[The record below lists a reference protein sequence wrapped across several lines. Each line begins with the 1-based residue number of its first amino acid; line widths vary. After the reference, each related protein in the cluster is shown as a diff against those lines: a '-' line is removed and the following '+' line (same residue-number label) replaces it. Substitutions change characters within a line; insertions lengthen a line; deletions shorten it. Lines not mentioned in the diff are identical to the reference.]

1 MKPVLDKL
9 HQNLKSI
16 VKKVKRY
23 IKTLW
28 AIALIFGF
36 AVKSYAQEGIRAPL
50 ELGKIEPYKMEV
62 TYDKTSHL
70 IFPTAIRY
78 VDLGSEYLIA
88 GKAEDAENV
97 LRIKAT
103 ARDFEGETN
112 FSVITNDGRFYSFNV
127 YYSSYPEVLSYDLL
141 TLQKAVGK
149 ASGND
154 VLFEELGNN
163 SPSLAGLLLKTIY
176 SKDKRIV
183 KHIGAKSYGIQFIL
197 KGIYIHNG
205 KYYFHTELR
214 NRTNVP
220 FHIDF
225 VNFKAVDKKIAK
237 RTVVQER
244 PIIPLR
250 IYKPLNEIAGKTVE
264 QNVFL
269 LDQFTI
275 DGDKI
280 LLIEIFEKN
289 GGRHQTLQVENL
301 DLLKARLVN
310 DMHLKF

>member
-1 MKPVLDKL
+1 MKN
-9 HQNLKSI
+9 NLK
-16 VKKVKRY
+16 
-23 IKTLW
+23 TFW
-28 AIALIFGF
+28 TIALMIGF
-36 AVKSYAQEGIRAPL
+36 AISSFAQDSIRTPL
-50 ELGKIEPYKMEV
+50 ALGKIEPYQMEV

-70 IFPTAIRY
+70 IFPTGIRY

-97 LRIKAT
+97 LRVKASM
-103 ARDFEGETN
+103 RDFESETN

-141 TLQKAVGK
+141 SMQKAVDK
-149 ASGND
+149 TNGND
-154 VLFEELGNN
+154 VLFEELGSN
-163 SPSLAGLLLKTIY
+163 SPSLAGLLLETIY
-176 SKDKRIV
+176 KNNKRIV
-183 KHIGAKSYGIQFIL
+183 KHIGAKSFGIQFIL

-205 KYYFHTELR
+205 KYYFHTELG

-220 FHIDF
+220 FQIDF
-225 VNFKAVDKKIAK
+225 INFKVVDKKIAK

-244 PIIPLR
+244 QMIPLR
-250 IYKPLNEIAGKTVE
+250 TYKPLDGINGKSTE

-275 DGDKI
+275 TDDKV

-289 GGRHQTLQVENL
+289 GGRHQTLQIENS
-301 DLLKARLVN
+301 DLIKARLID

>member
-1 MKPVLDKL
+1 MKN
-9 HQNLKSI
+9 HLK
-16 VKKVKRY
+16 
-23 IKTLW
+23 TFW
-28 AIALIFGF
+28 AIALILGF
-36 AVKSYAQEGIRAPL
+36 AVQSYAQDSIRTPL
-50 ELGKIEPYKMEV
+50 ALGKIEPYRMEV

-97 LRIKAT
+97 LRVKASV
-103 ARDFEGETN
+103 RDFEPETN

-127 YYSSYPEVLSYDLL
+127 YYSSYPEAMSYNLL
-141 TLQKAVGK
+141 TMEKAVDK
-149 ASGND
+149 AKGND

-163 SPSLAGLLLKTIY
+163 SPSLAGLLLETIY
-176 SKDKRIV
+176 KKDKRIV
-183 KHIGAKSYGIQFIL
+183 KHIGAKSFGIQFIL

-220 FHIDF
+220 FEIDF
-225 VNFKAVDKKIAK
+225 INFKVVDKKVAR
-237 RTVVQER
+237 RTVIQER
-244 PIIPLR
+244 PLTPLR
-250 IYKPLNEIAGKTVE
+250 TYKPLDGIAGKSTE

-275 DGDKI
+275 ADDKV

-289 GGRHQTLQVENL
+289 GGRHQTLQVENS
-301 DLLKARLVN
+301 DLIKARLID

>member
-1 MKPVLDKL
+1 MKN
-9 HQNLKSI
+9 HLK
-16 VKKVKRY
+16 
-23 IKTLW
+23 TFW
-28 AIALIFGF
+28 AFALILGF
-36 AVKSYAQEGIRAPL
+36 AVQSYAQDSTRTPL
-50 ELGKIEPYKMEV
+50 ALGKIEPYRLEV

-97 LRIKAT
+97 LRVKASV
-103 ARDFEGETN
+103 RDFEPETN

-127 YYSSYPEVLSYDLL
+127 HYSSYPEAMSYDLL
-141 TLQKAVGK
+141 TMQKAVDK
-149 ASGND
+149 ANGND

-163 SPSLAGLLLKTIY
+163 SPSLAGLLLETIY
-176 SKDKRIV
+176 KKDKRIV
-183 KHIGAKSYGIQFIL
+183 KHIGAKSFGIQFIL

-220 FHIDF
+220 FEIDF
-225 VNFKAVDKKIAK
+225 INFKVVDKKVAK

-244 PIIPLR
+244 PLTPLR
-250 IYKPLNEIAGKTVE
+250 TYKPLDGIAGKSTE

-275 DGDKI
+275 ADDKV

-289 GGRHQTLQVENL
+289 GGRHQTLQVENS
-301 DLLKARLVN
+301 DLIKARLIN
-310 DMHLKF
+310 DMYLKF

>member
-1 MKPVLDKL
+1 MKN
-9 HQNLKSI
+9 HLK
-16 VKKVKRY
+16 
-23 IKTLW
+23 TFW
-28 AIALIFGF
+28 AIALILGF
-36 AVKSYAQEGIRAPL
+36 AVQSYAQDSIRTPL
-50 ELGKIEPYKMEV
+50 ALGKIEPYKMEV
-62 TYDKTSHL
+62 TYNKTSHL

-97 LRIKAT
+97 LRVKAT
-103 ARDFEGETN
+103 VRDFEPETN

-127 YYSSYPEVLSYDLL
+127 YYSSYPEALSYDLL
-141 TLQKAVGK
+141 TMQKAVDK
-149 ASGND
+149 ANGND

-163 SPSLAGLLLKTIY
+163 SPSLAGLLLETIY
-176 SKDKRIV
+176 KKDKRIV
-183 KHIGAKSYGIQFIL
+183 KHIGAKSFGIQFIL

-220 FHIDF
+220 FQIDF
-225 VNFKAVDKKIAK
+225 VNFKVVDKKVAK

-250 IYKPLNEIAGKTVE
+250 TYKPLDEIGGKLTE

-275 DGDKI
+275 ADDKI

-289 GGRHQTLQVENL
+289 GGRHQTLQIENC
-301 DLLKARLVN
+301 DLIKARLIN

>member
-1 MKPVLDKL
+1 MKN
-9 HQNLKSI
+9 HF
-16 VKKVKRY
+16 R
-23 IKTLW
+23 TFW
-28 AIALIFGF
+28 AFALMIGF
-36 AVKSYAQEGIRAPL
+36 AVSSFAQESAKTPL
-50 ELGKIEPYKMEV
+50 ALGKIEPYYMEV

-97 LRIKAT
+97 LRVKSSV
-103 ARDFEGETN
+103 REFEPETN

-127 YYSSYPEVLSYDLL
+127 NYSSCPKTLSYDLQ
-141 TLQKAVGK
+141 TMQKTVDK

-154 VLFEELGNN
+154 VLFEELGNS
-163 SPSLAGLLLKTIY
+163 SPSLAGLLLETIY
-176 SKDKRIV
+176 KNNKRIV
-183 KHIGAKSYGIQFIL
+183 KHIGAKSFGIQFIL

-205 KYYFHTELR
+205 KYYFHTELA

-220 FHIDF
+220 FQIDF
-225 VNFKAVDKKIAK
+225 INFKVVDKKIAK

-244 PIIPLR
+244 PMIPLR
-250 IYKPLNEIAGKTVE
+250 TYRPLGEIGAKTTE

-275 DGDKI
+275 ADDKI
-280 LLIEIFEKN
+280 LMIEIFEKN
-289 GGRHQTLQVENL
+289 GGRHQTLQVENS
-301 DLLKARLVN
+301 DLIKARLIT

>member
-1 MKPVLDKL
+1 MK
-9 HQNLKSI
+9 NLF
-16 VKKVKRY
+16 
-23 IKTLW
+23 KTFW
-28 AIALIFGF
+28 AIALTIGF
-36 AVKSYAQEGIRAPL
+36 AVTSFAQDSANAKTPL
-50 ELGKIEPYKMEV
+50 ALGKIEPYKMEV

-97 LRIKAT
+97 SRVKAT
-103 ARDFEGETN
+103 VRDFEPETN

-127 YYSSYPEVLSYDLL
+127 YYSSYPEALSYDLL
-141 TLQKAVGK
+141 TMQKAVDK
-149 ASGND
+149 ANGND

-163 SPSLAGLLLKTIY
+163 SPSLAGLLLETIY
-176 SKDKRIV
+176 KKDKRIV
-183 KHIGAKSYGIQFIL
+183 KHIGAKSFGIQFIL

-205 KYYFHTELR
+205 KYYFHTEVR

-220 FHIDF
+220 FQIDF
-225 VNFKAVDKKIAK
+225 VNFKVVDKKVAK

-244 PIIPLR
+244 PMIPLR
-250 IYKPLNEIAGKTVE
+250 TYKPLDGISGKTTE

-275 DGDKI
+275 ADDKV

-289 GGRHQTLQVENL
+289 GGRHQTLQIENS
-301 DLLKARLVN
+301 DLIKARLIN

>member
-1 MKPVLDKL
+1 MKN
-9 HQNLKSI
+9 Q
-16 VKKVKRY
+16 
-23 IKTLW
+23 IKTFW
-28 AIALIFGF
+28 AFALIIGF
-36 AVKSYAQEGIRAPL
+36 AVNTFAQDSLKAPL
-50 ELGKIEPYKMEV
+50 ALGKIEPYQMQV
-62 TYDKTSHL
+62 TYDKTTHL

-97 LRIKAT
+97 LRVKASVK
-103 ARDFEGETN
+103 DFVPETN

-127 YYSSYPEVLSYDLL
+127 YYSAYPEALSYDLL
-141 TLQKAVGK
+141 TMQKAVDK
-149 ASGND
+149 ENGND

-163 SPSLAGLLLKTIY
+163 SPSLSGLLLETIY
-176 SKDKRIV
+176 KKDQRIV
-183 KHIGAKSYGIQFIL
+183 KHIGAKSFGIQFIL

-220 FHIDF
+220 FGIDF
-225 VNFKAVDKKIAK
+225 INFKVVDKKVAK

-244 PIIPLR
+244 PMIPLR
-250 IYKPLNEIAGKTVE
+250 TYKPLNEIGGKAIE

-275 DGDKI
+275 ADDKV

-289 GGRHQTLQVENL
+289 GGRHQTLQVENS
-301 DLLKARLVN
+301 DLIKARLVN

>member
-1 MKPVLDKL
+1 MK
-9 HQNLKSI
+9 NLFKTFVAFALSI
-16 VKKVKRY
+16 SLAV
-23 IKTLW
+23 TS
-28 AIALIFGF
+28 F
-36 AVKSYAQEGIRAPL
+36 AQDSVKSKTVLA
-50 ELGKIEPYKMEV
+50 LGKIEPYKMEV

-88 GKAEDAENV
+88 GKADDAENV
-97 LRIKAT
+97 LRVKASV
-103 ARDFEGETN
+103 REFEPETN

-127 YYSSYPEVLSYDLL
+127 HYSSFPEAISYDLL
-141 TLQKAVGK
+141 TMQKTLDK

-154 VLFEELGNN
+154 VLFEELGSN
-163 SPSLAGLLLKTIY
+163 SPSLAGLLLETIY
-176 SKDKRIV
+176 KNDKRIV
-183 KHIGAKSYGIQFIL
+183 KHIGAKSFGIQFIL

-205 KYYFHTELR
+205 KYYFHTALG

-220 FHIDF
+220 FQIDF
-225 VNFKAVDKKIAK
+225 INFKVVDKKVAK

-244 PIIPLR
+244 PMIPLR
-250 IYKPLNEIAGKTVE
+250 IYKPLDAISGKSME

-275 DGDKI
+275 ADDKV
-280 LLIEIFEKN
+280 LQIEIFEKN
-289 GGRHQTLQVENL
+289 GGRNQVLQVENS
-301 DLLKARLVN
+301 DLIRARLIN

>member
-1 MKPVLDKL
+1 MKN
-9 HQNLKSI
+9 HLK
-16 VKKVKRY
+16 
-23 IKTLW
+23 TFW
-28 AIALIFGF
+28 AFALILGF
-36 AVKSYAQEGIRAPL
+36 AVTTYAQDSATAKTPL
-50 ELGKIEPYKMEV
+50 ALGKIEPYRMEV

-97 LRIKAT
+97 LRVKASV
-103 ARDFEGETN
+103 RDFEPETN

-127 YYSSYPEVLSYDLL
+127 YYSSYPEALSYDLL
-141 TLQKAVGK
+141 TMQKAVDK
-149 ASGND
+149 ANGND

-163 SPSLAGLLLKTIY
+163 SPSLAGLLLETIY
-176 SKDKRIV
+176 KKDKRIV
-183 KHIGAKSYGIQFIL
+183 KHIGGKSFGIQFIL

-214 NRTNVP
+214 NHTNVP
-220 FHIDF
+220 FQIDF
-225 VNFKAVDKKIAK
+225 INFKVVDKKVAK
-237 RTVVQER
+237 LTVVQER
-244 PIIPLR
+244 PLTPLR
-250 IYKPLNEIAGKTVE
+250 TYKPLDGIAGKSTK

-275 DGDKI
+275 ADDKV

-289 GGRHQTLQVENL
+289 GGRHQTLQVENS
-301 DLLKARLVN
+301 DLIKARLIN

>member
-1 MKPVLDKL
+1 MKN
-9 HQNLKSI
+9 QLK
-16 VKKVKRY
+16 
-23 IKTLW
+23 TFW
-28 AIALIFGF
+28 AFALMIGF
-36 AVKSYAQEGIRAPL
+36 AVNTFAQDSIKAPL
-50 ELGKIEPYKMEV
+50 NLGKIEPYQMQV
-62 TYDKTSHL
+62 TYDKTTHL

-97 LRIKAT
+97 LRVKASVK
-103 ARDFEGETN
+103 DFETETN

-127 YYSSYPEVLSYDLL
+127 YYSAYPEALSYDLL
-141 TLQKAVGK
+141 TMQKAVDK
-149 ASGND
+149 ENGND

-163 SPSLAGLLLKTIY
+163 SPSLAGLLLETIY
-176 SKDKRIV
+176 KKDQRIV
-183 KHIGAKSYGIQFIL
+183 KHIGAKSFGIQFIL

-214 NRTNVP
+214 NRTNVS
-220 FHIDF
+220 FGIDF
-225 VNFKAVDKKIAK
+225 INFKVVDKKVAK

-244 PIIPLR
+244 PMIPLR
-250 IYKPLNEIAGKTVE
+250 TYKPLNEIGGKAIE

-275 DGDKI
+275 SDDKV

-289 GGRHQTLQVENL
+289 GGRHQTLQVENS
-301 DLLKARLVN
+301 DLIKARLIN

>member
-1 MKPVLDKL
+1 MKNHL
-9 HQNLKSI
+9 
-16 VKKVKRY
+16 
-23 IKTLW
+23 KTLW
-28 AIALIFGF
+28 AFALILGF
-36 AVKSYAQEGIRAPL
+36 AVTTYAQDSIKTPL
-50 ELGKIEPYKMEV
+50 ALGKIEPYRMEV

-97 LRIKAT
+97 LRVKASVK
-103 ARDFEGETN
+103 DFEAETN

-127 YYSSYPEVLSYDLL
+127 YYSSYPEALSYDLL
-141 TLQKAVGK
+141 TMQKAVDK
-149 ASGND
+149 ANGND

-163 SPSLAGLLLKTIY
+163 SPSLAGLLLETIY
-176 SKDKRIV
+176 KKDKRIV
-183 KHIGAKSYGIQFIL
+183 KHIGAKSFGIQFIL

-214 NRTNVP
+214 NKTNVP
-220 FHIDF
+220 FQIDF
-225 VNFKAVDKKIAK
+225 VNFKVVDKKVAK

-244 PIIPLR
+244 PMIPLLT
-250 IYKPLNEIAGKTVE
+250 YKPLDAIGGKTIE

-275 DGDKI
+275 NDDKV

-289 GGRHQTLQVENL
+289 GGRHQTLQVENS
-301 DLLKARLVN
+301 DLIKARLIN

>member
-1 MKPVLDKL
+1 MKN
-9 HQNLKSI
+9 HF
-16 VKKVKRY
+16 R
-23 IKTLW
+23 TLW
-28 AIALIFGF
+28 AFALIIGF
-36 AVKSYAQEGIRAPL
+36 AISSFAQDSAKSSL
-50 ELGKIEPYKMEV
+50 TLGKIEPFCMEV

-97 LRIKAT
+97 LRVKASVKEFGT
-103 ARDFEGETN
+103 ETN

-127 YYSSYPEVLSYDLL
+127 HYSSSPEVLSYDLL
-141 TLQKAVGK
+141 SMQKGVDKAV
-149 ASGND
+149 GND

-163 SPSLAGLLLKTIY
+163 SPSLAGLLLETIY
-176 SKDKRIV
+176 KNDKRIV
-183 KHIGAKSYGIQFIL
+183 KHIGAKSFGIQFIL

-205 KYYFHTELR
+205 KYYFHTELA

-220 FHIDF
+220 FQIDF
-225 VNFKAVDKKIAK
+225 INFKVVDKKIAK
-237 RTVVQER
+237 RTVMQER
-244 PIIPLR
+244 PMIPLR
-250 IYKPLNEIAGKTVE
+250 SYKPLGEISGKTTE

-275 DGDKI
+275 TDDKM
-280 LLIEIFEKN
+280 LLIDIFEKN
-289 GGRHQTLQVENL
+289 GGRKQTLQVENS
-301 DLLKARLVN
+301 DLIKARLIT

>member
-1 MKPVLDKL
+1 MK
-9 HQNLKSI
+9 NYLK
-16 VKKVKRY
+16 
-23 IKTLW
+23 TFW
-28 AIALIFGF
+28 AFALILGF
-36 AVKSYAQEGIRAPL
+36 AVQSYAQDSIRTPL
-50 ELGKIEPYKMEV
+50 ALGKIEPFRMEV

-97 LRIKAT
+97 LRVKASV
-103 ARDFEGETN
+103 RDFEAETN

-127 YYSSYPEVLSYDLL
+127 YYSSYPAAMSYDLL
-141 TLQKAVGK
+141 TMQKVVDK
-149 ASGND
+149 ANGND

-163 SPSLAGLLLKTIY
+163 SPSLAGLLLETIY
-176 SKDKRIV
+176 NKDKRIV
-183 KHIGAKSYGIQFIL
+183 KHIGAKSFGIQFIL

-220 FHIDF
+220 FQIDF
-225 VNFKAVDKKIAK
+225 VNFKVVDKKVAK
-237 RTVVQER
+237 RTVIQER
-244 PIIPLR
+244 SLTPLR
-250 IYKPLNEIAGKTVE
+250 TYKPLDGIAGKTTE

-275 DGDKI
+275 TDDKV

-289 GGRHQTLQVENL
+289 GGRHQTLQVENS
-301 DLLKARLVN
+301 DLIKVRLIN

>member
-1 MKPVLDKL
+1 MKN
-9 HQNLKSI
+9 HLKI
-16 VKKVKRY
+16 F
-23 IKTLW
+23 W
-28 AIALIFGF
+28 AFALILGF
-36 AVKSYAQEGIRAPL
+36 AVQSYAQDSARTKLA
-50 ELGKIEPYKMEV
+50 LGKIEPYKMEV

-97 LRIKAT
+97 LRVKASV
-103 ARDFEGETN
+103 RDFEPETN

-127 YYSSYPEVLSYDLL
+127 YYSSYPEAMSYDLL
-141 TLQKAVGK
+141 TMQKAVDK
-149 ASGND
+149 ANGND

-163 SPSLAGLLLKTIY
+163 SPSLAGLLLETIY
-176 SKDKRIV
+176 KKDKRIV
-183 KHIGAKSYGIQFIL
+183 KHIGAKSFGIQFIL

-220 FHIDF
+220 FQIDF
-225 VNFKAVDKKIAK
+225 VNFKVVDKKVAK

-244 PIIPLR
+244 PMIPLR
-250 IYKPLNEIAGKTVE
+250 TYKPLDDIAGKTIE

-275 DGDKI
+275 ADDKV

-289 GGRHQTLQVENL
+289 GGRHQTLQIENS
-301 DLLKARLVN
+301 DLIKARLIN

>member
-1 MKPVLDKL
+1 MKN
-9 HQNLKSI
+9 H
-16 VKKVKRY
+16 
-23 IKTLW
+23 IKTFW
-28 AIALIFGF
+28 AFALIIGF
-36 AVKSYAQEGIRAPL
+36 AVNTFAQDSIKAPL
-50 ELGKIEPYKMEV
+50 YLGKIEPYQMQV
-62 TYDKTSHL
+62 TYDKTTHL
-70 IFPTAIRY
+70 IFPAAIRY

-88 GKAEDAENV
+88 GKADDAENV
-97 LRIKAT
+97 LRVKASVK
-103 ARDFEGETN
+103 DFETETN

-127 YYSSYPEVLSYDLL
+127 YYSTNPEALSYDLL
-141 TLQKAVGK
+141 TMQKAVDK
-149 ASGND
+149 KNGND

-163 SPSLAGLLLKTIY
+163 SPSLAGLLLETIY
-176 SKDKRIV
+176 KNNNRIV
-183 KHIGAKSYGIQFIL
+183 KHIGAKSFGIQFIL

-220 FHIDF
+220 FQIDF
-225 VNFKAVDKKIAK
+225 INFKVVDKKVAK

-244 PIIPLR
+244 PMIPLR
-250 IYKPLNEIAGKTVE
+250 TYKPLDEIGGNSIE

-275 DGDKI
+275 ADDKI

-289 GGRHQTLQVENL
+289 GGRHQTLQVENS
-301 DLLKARLVN
+301 DLIKARLIN

>member
-1 MKPVLDKL
+1 MKN
-9 HQNLKSI
+9 NLK
-16 VKKVKRY
+16 
-23 IKTLW
+23 TFW
-28 AIALIFGF
+28 AIALILGF
-36 AVKSYAQEGIRAPL
+36 AVQSYAQNSIRTPL
-50 ELGKIEPYKMEV
+50 ALGKIQPYRMEV

-97 LRIKAT
+97 LRVKAT
-103 ARDFEGETN
+103 VRDFEPETN
-112 FSVITNDGRFYSFNV
+112 FSVITNDGRFYSFDV
-127 YYSSYPEVLSYDLL
+127 YYNSYPEALSYDLL
-141 TLQKAVGK
+141 TMQKAVDK
-149 ASGND
+149 ANGND

-163 SPSLAGLLLKTIY
+163 SPSLAGLLLETIY
-176 SKDKRIV
+176 KKDKRIV
-183 KHIGAKSYGIQFIL
+183 KHIGAKSFGIQFML

-220 FHIDF
+220 FQIDF
-225 VNFKAVDKKIAK
+225 INFKVVDKKVAK
-237 RTVVQER
+237 RTVIQEC
-244 PIIPLR
+244 PMIPLR
-250 IYKPLNEIAGKTVE
+250 TYKPLDEIGGKTAD

-275 DGDKI
+275 ADDKV
-280 LLIEIFEKN
+280 LMIEIFEKN
-289 GGRHQTLQVENL
+289 GGRHQTLQVENS
-301 DLLKARLVN
+301 DLIKARLID

>member
-1 MKPVLDKL
+1 MKN
-9 HQNLKSI
+9 HF
-16 VKKVKRY
+16 R
-23 IKTLW
+23 TFW
-28 AIALIFGF
+28 AFALIIGF
-36 AVKSYAQEGIRAPL
+36 AISSFAQNSAKTPL
-50 ELGKIEPYKMEV
+50 ALGKIEPYCMEV

-97 LRIKAT
+97 LRVKASV
-103 ARDFEGETN
+103 RGFEPETN
-112 FSVITNDGRFYSFNV
+112 FSVITNGGRFYSFNV
-127 YYSSYPEVLSYDLL
+127 HYSLSPEALSYDLL
-141 TLQKAVGK
+141 TMQKGVDK
-149 ASGND
+149 AGGND
-154 VLFEELGNN
+154 VLFEELGSN
-163 SPSLAGLLLKTIY
+163 SPSLAGLLLETIY
-176 SKDKRIV
+176 KNDKRIV
-183 KHIGAKSYGIQFIL
+183 KHIGAKSFGIQFIL

-205 KYYFHTELR
+205 KYYFHTELA

-220 FHIDF
+220 FQIDF
-225 VNFKAVDKKIAK
+225 INFKVADKKISK

-244 PIIPLR
+244 PMIPLR
-250 IYKPLNEIAGKTVE
+250 TYKPLGEIGGKTTE

-275 DGDKI
+275 ADDKV

-289 GGRHQTLQVENL
+289 GGRHQTLQVENF
-301 DLLKARLVN
+301 DLIKARLIK

>member
-1 MKPVLDKL
+1 MLNSNNKTMKN
-9 HQNLKSI
+9 HF
-16 VKKVKRY
+16 
-23 IKTLW
+23 KTFW
-28 AIALIFGF
+28 AIALILGF
-36 AVKSYAQEGIRAPL
+36 AVQSYAQDSIRTPL
-50 ELGKIEPYKMEV
+50 ALGKIEPYRMEL

-97 LRIKAT
+97 LRVKASV
-103 ARDFEGETN
+103 RDFEAETN

-127 YYSSYPEVLSYDLL
+127 YYSGYPEALSYDLL
-141 TLQKAVGK
+141 TMQKAVDK
-149 ASGND
+149 ANGND

-163 SPSLAGLLLKTIY
+163 SPSLAGLLLETIY
-176 SKDKRIV
+176 KKDKRIV
-183 KHIGAKSYGIQFIL
+183 KHIGAKSFGIQFIL

-214 NRTNVP
+214 NRSNVP
-220 FHIDF
+220 FNIDF
-225 VNFKAVDKKIAK
+225 VNFKVVDKKVAK

-244 PIIPLR
+244 PMIPLR
-250 IYKPLNEIAGKTVE
+250 NYKPLTEISGQTTEK
-264 QNVFL
+264 NVFL

-275 DGDKI
+275 ADDKV
-280 LLIEIFEKN
+280 LLVEIFEKN
-289 GGRHQTLQVENL
+289 GGRHQTLQVENS
-301 DLLKARLVN
+301 DLIKARLIN

>member
-1 MKPVLDKL
+1 MKN
-9 HQNLKSI
+9 HLKI
-16 VKKVKRY
+16 F
-23 IKTLW
+23 W
-28 AIALIFGF
+28 AFALILGF
-36 AVKSYAQEGIRAPL
+36 AVQSFAQDSAKTPL
-50 ELGKIEPYKMEV
+50 ALGKIEPYKMEV

-97 LRIKAT
+97 LRVKASV
-103 ARDFEGETN
+103 RDFEPETN
-112 FSVITNDGRFYSFNV
+112 FSVITNDGRFYNFNV
-127 YYSSYPEVLSYDLL
+127 YYSSYPNALSYDLL
-141 TLQKAVGK
+141 TMQKAVDK
-149 ASGND
+149 ANGND

-163 SPSLAGLLLKTIY
+163 SPSLAGLLLETIY
-176 SKDKRIV
+176 KKDKRIV
-183 KHIGAKSYGIQFIL
+183 KHIGAKSFGIQFIL

-220 FHIDF
+220 FQIDF
-225 VNFKAVDKKIAK
+225 VNFKVVDKKVAK

-244 PIIPLR
+244 PMIPLR
-250 IYKPLNEIAGKTVE
+250 TYKPLDGINGKSTE

-275 DGDKI
+275 ADDKV

-289 GGRHQTLQVENL
+289 GGRHQTLQIENS
-301 DLLKARLVN
+301 DLIKARLID

>member
-1 MKPVLDKL
+1 MKN
-9 HQNLKSI
+9 HLK
-16 VKKVKRY
+16 
-23 IKTLW
+23 TFW
-28 AIALIFGF
+28 AFALILGF
-36 AVKSYAQEGIRAPL
+36 AVQSYAQDSIRTKL
-50 ELGKIEPYKMEV
+50 ELGQIEPYKMEV

-97 LRIKAT
+97 LRVKAT
-103 ARDFEGETN
+103 VRDFEAETN

-127 YYSSYPEVLSYDLL
+127 YYSSYPEALSYDLL
-141 TLQKAVGK
+141 TMQKAVDK
-149 ASGND
+149 ANGND

-163 SPSLAGLLLKTIY
+163 SPSLAGLLLETIY
-176 SKDKRIV
+176 KKDKRIV
-183 KHIGAKSYGIQFIL
+183 KHIGAKSFGIQFIL

-214 NRTNVP
+214 NKSNVP
-220 FHIDF
+220 FQIDF
-225 VNFKAVDKKIAK
+225 VNFKVVDKKVAK
-237 RTVVQER
+237 RTVVQEH
-244 PIIPLR
+244 PMIPLR
-250 IYKPLNEIAGKTVE
+250 TYKPLDEIGGKTIE

-275 DGDKI
+275 ADDKV

-289 GGRHQTLQVENL
+289 GGRHQTLQVENS
-301 DLLKARLVN
+301 DLIKARLIN

>member
-1 MKPVLDKL
+1 MKN
-9 HQNLKSI
+9 HLK
-16 VKKVKRY
+16 
-23 IKTLW
+23 TFW
-28 AIALIFGF
+28 AIALILGF
-36 AVKSYAQEGIRAPL
+36 AVQSYAQDSIRTPL
-50 ELGKIEPYKMEV
+50 ALGKIEPYRMEV

-97 LRIKAT
+97 LRVKASV
-103 ARDFEGETN
+103 RDFEPETN

-127 YYSSYPEVLSYDLL
+127 YYSSYPEALSYDLL
-141 TLQKAVGK
+141 TMQKAVDK
-149 ASGND
+149 ANGND

-163 SPSLAGLLLKTIY
+163 SPSLAGLLLETIY
-176 SKDKRIV
+176 KKDKRIV
-183 KHIGAKSYGIQFIL
+183 KHIGAKSFGIQFIL

-220 FHIDF
+220 FEIDF
-225 VNFKAVDKKIAK
+225 INFKVVDKKVAK

-244 PIIPLR
+244 PLTPLR
-250 IYKPLNEIAGKTVE
+250 TYKPLDGIAGKSTE

-275 DGDKI
+275 ADDKV

-289 GGRHQTLQVENL
+289 GGRHQTLQVENS
-301 DLLKARLVN
+301 DLIKARLID